1 MATINERLILTDG
14 FSASFRSFIQM
25 GAQASRSADSLRK
38 ATEAYGASTV
48 SSAQQLNAMKNIL
61 LSQRQLYTSQTQ
73 HLRVQSARVDELTQ
87 KYNRL
92 VTEKGKEATE
102 TLRVAAA
109 LARAQTAEARLGL
122 QANNTLAAITR
133 QKSAISELVEK
144 IQETPQAS
152 EDAVNAQNEH
162 TDAVN
167 ETANSATRLL
177 GILRNIVTVM
187 AIAGI
192 IKQATEF
199 SDTVTQIKAKLDLIN
214 DGAQSQEELQRMIY
228 NAAQRSRSSYEGMAN
243 MVVRL
248 GQNAKEAF
256 NSNAEMVQF
265 AENLNKQFAI
275 AGASQEE
282 IASAT
287 LQLTQALSSGVLRGE
302 ELNAVFESAPNVI
315 RNIAE
320 YLGEDIGKIRE
331 LASEGKLS
339 ATVVKNALLQATEDI
354 DKTFKSIPMT
364 FGGAMNMIR
373 NYAMMAFQNVGVKL
387 NNLLNSDTGQVAIM
401 GIIGAL
407 HVFASV
413 ASGAIDLLASGAEAV
428 QNNWDY
434 IAPILAGIAMMF
446 VALGAVAVASAIKAG
461 VAWAIANWPI
471 ILIGA
476 AAVMLI
482 FTLRQM
488 GVTWAQMGEVAG
500 AVLGFL
506 YTYVYTVVAYWW
518 NIFASFAEFFANVFN
533 DPVTAIANLFADLLD
548 NILSVVE
555 TAAQAIDALLGSDLA
570 GAVSGFRDDISNFV
584 KDKIG
589 ENEIQIRRMETADL
603 SENMKAGAEIGKN
616 LGAKLDNMSFSFD
629 DFSKGFNTGAMDFSD
644 LANSDV
650 ENVGSVGSVKNIE
663 GDVNLSDE
671 DIKMYRDLAERRYMN
686 NVELQTVA
694 PQISISIDG
703 SEAKNLTAQD
713 IADKLKVMLIQQQ
726 AAHTATAHG

>member
-14 FSASFRSFIQM
+14 FSSTFRSFITLGEQSIRTAETL
-25 GAQASRSADSLRK
+25 GQATRELA
-38 ATEAYGASTV
+38 
-48 SSAQQLNAMKNIL
+48 AQQSQAREDINGLRDAIRDL
-61 LSQRQLYTSQTQ
+61 TDHIRDAADESDRAGDSQR
-73 HLRVQSARVDELTQ
+73 R
-87 KYNRL
+87 
-92 VTEKGKEATE
+92 
-102 TLRVAAA
+102 
-109 LARAQTAEARLGL
+109 
-122 QANNTLAAITR
+122 
-133 QKSAISELVEK
+133 
-144 IQETPQAS
+144 
-152 EDAVNAQNEH
+152 H
-162 TDAVN
+162 TDAIN
-167 ETANSATRLL
+167 ESSSAAARLL
-177 GILRNIVTVM
+177 SIMRNIVTAM

-339 ATVVKNALLQATEDI
+339 ATVVKNALLQATGDI
-354 DKTFKSIPMT
+354 DETFNSIPMT

-373 NYAMMAFQNVGVKL
+373 NEAMMAFQDVGVKL
-387 NNLLNSDTGQVAIM
+387 NNLLNSDTGQAAIM
-401 GIIGAL
+401 GIIGTI
-407 HVFASV
+407 HVLASV

-584 KDKIG
+584 KDKVG

-603 SENMKAGAEIGKN
+603 SENMRAGAEIGKN
-616 LGAKLDNMSFSFD
+616 LGAKLDNMSFNFD
-629 DFSKGFNTGAMDFSD
+629 DFSKGFGTGAMDFSD

-686 NVELQTVA
+686 NVELQTLA
-694 PQISISIDG
+694 PQISVSIDG
-703 SEAKNLTAQD
+703 SGAKNLTAQD